1 MIFLIRAQQRASF
14 IKVGVPSLSVT
25 TSVFRR
31 VYKADNG
38 LCRPGVIILKHW
50 AITPPFSH
58 IHDLSPTYRNSLLL
72 LFLPFWPI
80 PSASSSCSAFFFFL
94 DTFVVPSFIARYQR
108 VLYLLEEYWILSSS
122 QGRAAAPHKKQPWI
136 CRAVMFCDLVH
147 RGRCMMK
154 QSKHCE
160 CLQHVVL
167 VQGIE
172 LNFYW
177 YLI

>member
-31 VYKADNG
+31 VYKVDNG

-50 AITPPFSH
+50 AITPLSH
-58 IHDLSPTYRNSLLL
+58 ISTTSPPHIETHSSSSSSHSDPFPLLL
-72 LFLPFWPI
+72 LHALL
-80 PSASSSCSAFFFFL
+80 FFFL

-108 VLYLLEEYWILSSS
+108 VLYLLEEYWIPSSP

-147 RGRCMMK
+147 RSRCMMK

-172 LNFYW
+172 LNF
-177 YLI
+177 